1 MSLNS
6 EVKNYQDKLKTFAE
20 DREWE
25 QFHSPKNIACAL
37 SVEASELLE
46 IFQWLSSEQ
55 SQKLNEKQI
64 GEDRDEIS
72 DVFLYL
78 IKLADTLDINL
89 SESLDQKMIK
99 NEAKYPAEIV
109 KGSSRKYTEY

>member
-64 GEDRDEIS
+64 GEVRDEIS

>member
-1 MSLNS
+1 LSLNN
-6 EVKNYQDKLKTFAE
+6 EVKSYQSKLKEFAKE
-20 DREWE
+20 RDWD

-46 IFQWLSSEQ
+46 IFQWLSDDQ
-55 SQKLNEKQI
+55 SRKLSEKQLD
-64 GEDRDEIS
+64 EVRDEVS

-78 IKLADTLDINL
+78 VKLADMLDLNL
-89 SESLDQKMIK
+89 SESLDNKMIK
-99 NEAKYPAEIV
+99 NEKKYPADMV

>member
-1 MSLNS
+1 LSLNN
-6 EVKNYQDKLKTFAE
+6 EVKSYQTKLKDFAKE
-20 DREWE
+20 REWE

-46 IFQWLSSEQ
+46 IFQWLSDDQ
-55 SQKLNEKQI
+55 SRKLTEKQL
-64 GEDRDEIS
+64 GEVRDEVS

-78 IKLADTLDINL
+78 IKLADMLDINL
-89 SESLDQKMIK
+89 SESLDNKMIK
-99 NEAKYPAEIV
+99 NEKKYPAEIV